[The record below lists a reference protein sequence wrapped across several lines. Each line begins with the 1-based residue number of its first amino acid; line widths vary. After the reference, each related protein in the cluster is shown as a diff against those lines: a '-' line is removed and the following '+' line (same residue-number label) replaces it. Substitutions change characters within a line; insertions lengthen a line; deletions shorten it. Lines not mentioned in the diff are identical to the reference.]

1 MKGVKT
7 MKKHNLIVSILYMV
21 WGFGNLLLA
30 LYTDTKL
37 DGIFAGMAGAGI
49 VPGLMMLYQY
59 FYWKSP
65 KHAQE
70 YQQRMENERIERR
83 DELKEKVRGWT
94 ARYVYSMEIIVTALA
109 MITFTILGSL
119 DVAMDY
125 TAFVLYLGFFLAF
138 QCVAGVVVFNRLMK
152 KYE

>member
-1 MKGVKT
+1 
-7 MKKHNLIVSILYMV
+7 MKKSNLTVSILYII
-21 WGFGNLLLA
+21 WGIVNLLAA
-30 LYTDTKL
+30 LFTETKL

-49 VPGLMMLYQY
+49 VPGFMMLYRY

-70 YQQRMENERIERR
+70 YQQRMENERIERQ
-83 DELKEKVRGWT
+83 DELKEKVRGWA

-109 MITFTILGSL
+109 MITFTILGTL

-125 TAFVLYLGFFLAF
+125 TAFVLYLGMFLAF